1 VVPGLVARAEVDP
14 RDAVA
19 LICGPE
25 VMMRFT
31 ATALTERGFAA
42 ERVFLTLERNMR
54 CAIGMCGHCQLQH
67 LFVCKDGPVFPL
79 DAVEPLIRAR
89 EL

>member
-1 VVPGLVARAEVDP
+1 
-14 RDAVA
+14 
-19 LICGPE
+19 
-25 VMMRFT
+25 
-31 ATALTERGFAA
+31 
-42 ERVFLTLERNMR
+42 MR

-79 DAVEPLIRAR
+79 DSVEPLIRAR